1 MYAKQVARKEGQAF
15 FNDKGKK
22 ASGRGAKV
30 AFQEHMRKAGLEKDV
45 GFSS

>member
-15 FNDKGKK
+15 FNDKVEK
-22 ASGRGAKV
+22 ASGRGAEV
-30 AFQEHMRKAGLEKDV
+30 ALQGHMRKAELEKNV